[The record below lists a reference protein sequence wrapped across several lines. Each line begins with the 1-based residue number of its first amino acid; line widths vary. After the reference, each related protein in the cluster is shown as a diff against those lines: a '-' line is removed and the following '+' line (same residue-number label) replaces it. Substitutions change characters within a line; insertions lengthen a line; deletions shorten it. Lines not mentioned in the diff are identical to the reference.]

1 MTSST
6 SFANPA
12 ITAARSLSD
21 TFAGFAPGN
30 VPGFVIAQ
38 LAVALAAL
46 AAIKLLL
53 PDDQRVG
60 AKHA

>member
-1 MTSST
+1 
-6 SFANPA
+6 
-12 ITAARSLSD
+12 
-21 TFAGFAPGN
+21 
-30 VPGFVIAQ
+30 VIAQ
-38 LAVALAAL
+38 LAVVLADL

>member
-1 MTSST
+1 M
-6 SFANPA
+6 
-12 ITAARSLSD
+12 TAARSLSD
-21 TFAGFAPGN
+21 TFAAIAPGN
-30 VPGFVIAQ
+30 VPGFVLAQ
-38 LAVALAAL
+38 LVVALAAL